1 MMQIANELISTLM
14 PPEGDYCEQ
23 LQPVLESLKDKI
35 NSLELRISDF
45 EKGNLIKIKKAKL
58 IVI

>member
-1 MMQIANELISTLM
+1 MQIANELIGTLM

-23 LQPVLESLKDKI
+23 FQPVFESLKDKI